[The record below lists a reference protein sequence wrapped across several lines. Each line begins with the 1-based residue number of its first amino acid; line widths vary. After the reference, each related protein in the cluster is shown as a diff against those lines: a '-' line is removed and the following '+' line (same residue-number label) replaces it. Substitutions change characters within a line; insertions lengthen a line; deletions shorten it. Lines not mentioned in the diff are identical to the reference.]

1 MEQQRDDR
9 SLGEL
14 FSELSSNTSNLVRQ
28 EINLAR
34 AEMTQKATEAGRQA
48 GMIGVGGVLAHTA
61 LLALVAALVA
71 GLSEFMPIWVSALLV
86 GIVLAIV
93 GYFLIRQGVDKLKQL
108 NPKPEQTIETLKED
122 KEWIKDQTR

>member
-14 FSELSSNTSNLVRQ
+14 FSELASDTSNLVRQ
-28 EINLAR
+28 EINLAK

-61 LLALVAALVA
+61 LLALVTALVA
-71 GLSEFMPIWVSALLV
+71 GLSAFMPIWASALLV
-86 GIVLAIV
+86 GIVLAIA
-93 GYFLIRQGVDKLKQL
+93 GYVLIRQGVDKLKQL

>member
-28 EINLAR
+28 EINLAK

-71 GLSEFMPIWVSALLV
+71 GLSEFMPIWASALLV
-86 GIVLAIV
+86 GIVLAIA
-93 GYFLIRQGVDKLKQL
+93 GYVVIRQGLDKLKQL

>member
-14 FSELSSNTSNLVRQ
+14 FSELAGDTSNLVRQ
-28 EINLAR
+28 EINLAK

-48 GMIGVGGVLAHTA
+48 GMVGVGGVLAHTA

-71 GLSEFMPIWVSALLV
+71 GLSEFMPIWASALLV
-86 GIVLAIV
+86 GIVLAIA
-93 GYFLIRQGVDKLKQL
+93 GYVVIRQGLDKLKQL

>member
-28 EINLAR
+28 EINLAK

-71 GLSEFMPIWVSALLV
+71 GLGEFMPIWASALLV
-86 GIVLAIV
+86 GIVLAIA
-93 GYFLIRQGVDKLKQL
+93 GYFVIRQGLDKLKQL